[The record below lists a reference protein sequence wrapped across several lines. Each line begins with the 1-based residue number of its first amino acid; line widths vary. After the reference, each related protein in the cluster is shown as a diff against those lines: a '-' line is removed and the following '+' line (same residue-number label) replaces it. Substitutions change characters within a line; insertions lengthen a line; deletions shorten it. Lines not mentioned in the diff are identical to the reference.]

1 MASIHKSSTKRR
13 LGVVADGARAFI
25 VALRDSADAFP
36 PLKSTAAGIMSLW
49 DAVEVSSMSK
59 YTILLNVI
67 SDVQQFKTNKKEW
80 NNLASLI
87 TERVASIAKQAGSHP
102 PPDLVTNIDK
112 LNRPVSQYM
121 GINKNSS
128 GNLGL

>member
-1 MASIHKSSTKRR
+1 
-13 LGVVADGARAFI
+13 
-25 VALRDSADAFP
+25 
-36 PLKSTAAGIMSLW
+36 
-49 DAVEVSSMSK
+49 
-59 YTILLNVI
+59 
-67 SDVQQFKTNKKEW
+67 VQQFKTNKKEW